1 MVANIKKILIAGDS
15 FASAWPD
22 SNTGWVNLLAERYT
36 VTNIAEPGIGEYKI
50 LKQIESIDTTEYDIV
65 IVSHTSPS
73 RIHTKNHPLHKTG
86 FRKNCD
92 LIFNDLDNRYNIF
105 NLNLLVS
112 KLFFRY
118 HYDDVYQIDI
128 YNLIREK
135 IKNSIHTKY
144 ISISHVDIANQ
155 LKIEDLHIDFSNL
168 WQQERG
174 YVNHYTDTG
183 NRLIY
188 DKIKMVVDN
197 DRQ

>member
-1 MVANIKKILIAGDS
+1 VVANIKKILIAGDS
-15 FASAWPD
+15 FASTWPD
-22 SNTGWVNLLAERYT
+22 STTGWVNLLAKDYS

-50 LKQIESIDTTEYDIV
+50 LKQIESVDTKDFDIV

-73 RIHTKNHPLHKTG
+73 RIHTRNHPIHKTG

-92 LIFNDLDNRYNIF
+92 LIINDLDDRFSIF
-105 NLNLLVS
+105 NLNLLAS

-135 IKNSIHTKY
+135 IKNSIQTKY

-155 LKIEDLHIDFSNL
+155 LSIENTHIDFSNL
-168 WQQERG
+168 WQTERG
-174 YVNHYTDTG
+174 TVNHYTDFG
-183 NRLIY
+183 NVAVY
-188 DKIKMVVDN
+188 KEIKLAIEK
-197 DRQ
+197 

>member
-1 MVANIKKILIAGDS
+1 MVTNIKKILIAGDS

-22 SNTGWVNLLAERYT
+22 SNTGWVNLLAEHYS

-50 LKQIESIDTTEYDIV
+50 LKQIESVDTTKFDIV

-92 LIFNDLDNRYNIF
+92 LIINDLDNRFNIF
-105 NLNLLVS
+105 NLNLLAS

-118 HYDDVYQIDI
+118 HYDDEYQIDI
-128 YNLIREK
+128 YNLVREK
-135 IKNSIHTKY
+135 INNLIQTKY
-144 ISISHVDIANQ
+144 ISVSHVDIANQ
-155 LKIEDLHIDFSNL
+155 LKIETKHIDFSDL

-174 YVNHYTDTG
+174 VVNHYTEVG
-183 NRLIY
+183 NIAVY
-188 DKIKMVVDN
+188 NKIKAAIEE
-197 DRQ
+197 